1 MTPDLCIR
9 ISFAPCLAVAT
20 AALALLAP
28 PATGQVLPAM
38 LTLDAP
44 APDSFDIT
52 FETTKGTV
60 VLRGH
65 HDWSPLGATRLYHLA
80 MAGYY
85 DGTVFYRVGPTASYP
100 GGRVIQFGLANDA
113 ASNAAWQATGLAD
126 EPVREPHR
134 RGTVGFARDEAD
146 SRTVEL
152 AIDLAPNSGLDT
164 VSYNGVVGFP
174 PVAEVIAGLPA
185 LDRLHGTHGNAPM
198 ADYDSI
204 MASGRAFL
212 DRRYPG
218 LDRVLTARVTRAWW

>member
-1 MTPDLCIR
+1 MKTESCTR
-9 ISFAPCLAVAT
+9 ISFAPCIAGGTAT
-20 AALALLAP
+20 LALLAS
-28 PATGQVLPAM
+28 PAAGQVLPATV
-38 LTLDAP
+38 TLDAP

-65 HDWSPLGATRLYHLA
+65 RDWSPLGAARLYHLA
-80 MAGYY
+80 LAGYY
-85 DGTVFYRVGPTASYP
+85 DGAMFYRVGPTASYP

-113 ASNAAWQATGLAD
+113 ASNIAWQATGLAD

-134 RGTVGFARDEAD
+134 RGTVGFARDGAN

-174 PVAEVIAGLPA
+174 PVAEVIEGLPA
-185 LDRLHGTHGNAPM
+185 LDRLHGAHGNAPM
-198 ADYDSI
+198 EDYDSI

-218 LDRVLTARVTRAWW
+218 LDRVVTARVTRAWW